1 MRTMVLAGAIA
12 LAMAGS
18 LALPASAQKKGP
30 LTPPMS
36 ANSAAMTP
44 APSPAPPELCPVLS
58 FSVHNRTNSA
68 KVNVLFNLTNQGPI
82 AASNMKLTGI
92 TCTNGFVYSPM
103 PGLLALPFT
112 IPTVPTLGAGATVGG
127 FNGFFSRTGGPLS
140 SAFSCTITSTNGP
153 KNGCAGSKVVLIP

>member
-1 MRTMVLAGAIA
+1 MRTIVLAGAIA

-18 LALPASAQKKGP
+18 LPANAQIKGP

-36 ANSAAMTP
+36 AKSAAMTP
-44 APSPAPPELCPVLS
+44 TPAPAPPELCPVLN

-82 AASNMKLTGI
+82 TASNMKLTGI

-127 FNGFFSRTGGPLS
+127 FNGFFSRPGGALS

-153 KNGCAGSKVVLIP
+153 KNGCPGSKVVLIP

>member
-1 MRTMVLAGAIA
+1 MRTIVLAGAIA

-30 LTPPMS
+30 PAPPMS
-36 ANSAAMTP
+36 ANSAVMTP
-44 APSPAPPELCPVLS
+44 AAAAPVCPVLS
-58 FSVHNRTNSA
+58 FSVNNRTNSA
-68 KVNVLFNLTNQGPI
+68 KVNVLFNVTNQGPGT
-82 AASNMKLTGI
+82 ASNMKLTGI

-140 SAFSCTITSTNGP
+140 GAFSCTITSTNGP